1 MNETVVIKVSVDFV
15 MDDDDDDDDD
25 GDDLDGLG
33 RYEQTCSS
41 RVCSF

>member
-41 RVCSF
+41 